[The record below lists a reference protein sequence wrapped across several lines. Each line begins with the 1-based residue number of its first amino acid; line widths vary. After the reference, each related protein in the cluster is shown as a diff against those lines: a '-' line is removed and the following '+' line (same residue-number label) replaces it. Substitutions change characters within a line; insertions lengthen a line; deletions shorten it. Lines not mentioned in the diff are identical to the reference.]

1 MSSNVSLA
9 IAHLP
14 KSRRPAQAGSLAPAA
29 AAGSDRSS
37 AVPSSPSNAP
47 GVTTPA
53 SPLRNAAYLHLFSVP
68 LMTYV
73 WPNSAGLNEQ
83 LRQRI
88 LSHAAQ
94 DRGVQ
99 ATNVGGW
106 HSANGELEFLGE
118 LREPLVQRMLA
129 MVNEATGRLAAD
141 RGVPA
146 IGPQWSF
153 LAWANISNTG
163 AFNTMHTHP
172 GMTWS
177 GVYYVDAGESPGQQ
191 DSGILRFMDPTP
203 GSAASFLPFL
213 ARTTPEMKP
222 VAGLMV
228 LFPSYVPHSVLPHG
242 GSRPRI
248 SIAFN
253 FRNEPYP

>member
-1 MSSNVSLA
+1 VPTDVSVA
-9 IAHLP
+9 IP
-14 KSRRPAQAGSLAPAA
+14 RPSKLLRAAQAGPHAPAA
-29 AAGSDRSS
+29 APDSDRSS
-37 AVPSSPSNAP
+37 AAASLPTNTPTAASTSPVPNA
-47 GVTTPA
+47 T
-53 SPLRNAAYLHLFSVP
+53 YLHLFSVP

-83 LRQRI
+83 LRDRI

-94 DRGVQ
+94 DCGVQ

-106 HSANGELEFLGE
+106 HSANGNLEFLGE
-118 LREPLVQRMLA
+118 LREALFQRMLA
-129 MVNEATGRLAAD
+129 MVNEATGRLAGD
-141 RGVPA
+141 RGLPSIA
-146 IGPQWSF
+146 ARWSF
-153 LAWANISNTG
+153 LGWANISETG

-177 GVYYVDAGESPGQQ
+177 GVYYVDTGDSPGQN
-191 DSGILRFMDPTP
+191 DSGILKFMDPSP

-213 ARTTPEMKP
+213 ARATPQIQP
-222 VAGLMV
+222 VAGLML
-228 LFPSYVPHSVLPHG
+228 LFPSYVPHSVLPHR

-253 FRNEPYP
+253 FRSEPYP